1 MCEWEKILIWFGILS
16 NSSKFPG
23 LLFLADK
30 IFVSYF
36 KLARSK
42 PSEDYVFINILVTFS
57 FYCNDS
63 LIFVT
68 ILKQNEGERT
78 IQTVFEN

>member
-1 MCEWEKILIWFGILS
+1 MEKILIWFGIRS

-36 KLARSK
+36 KLPRLKS
-42 PSEDYVFINILVTFS
+42 SEDYVFINIPVTFS

-63 LIFVT
+63 LISVT
-68 ILKQNEGERT
+68 ILNQNEGERT
-78 IQTVFEN
+78 IQAIFEK